1 MTKNTL
7 YIIGIGPGSRD
18 LLTPQ
23 AHAALA
29 AVSLVVGYEP
39 YVAQIADLI
48 PHAEQMTTRMT
59 GEMERATFAVEQA
72 LMGQNVAIVSSG
84 DAGIY
89 AMGPLVFEL
98 LESRGW
104 SDNSPLDVVM
114 VPGITAATSCA
125 SRVGAPLGHDS
136 CTISLS
142 DLLTP
147 WELIKKRIDAAASA
161 DFVISFYNPRSR
173 HRQQHIVE
181 AQQIMLQYRQS
192 DTPVAVV
199 DNAYREGERI
209 MLSTLGEFTSL
220 EFGMTATVIVGNS
233 QSYQYAQRMITPRG
247 YDQKYDLDAGEI
259 KPGQRAGR
267 ALRMTGATKPA
278 PRTTDA

>member
-1 MTKNTL
+1 MKPSKL
-7 YIIGIGPGSRD
+7 YIVGIGPGARD
-18 LLTPQ
+18 LLTPKAQ
-23 AHAALA
+23 AALA
-29 AVSLVVGYEP
+29 DSSLVVGYEP

-48 PHAEQMTTRMT
+48 PHAEVMTNRMT

-98 LESRGW
+98 LENRGW
-104 SDNSPLDVVM
+104 SHHSPLEVVL
-114 VPGITAATSCA
+114 VPGITAAIACA
-125 SRVGAPLGHDS
+125 SLVGTPLGHDS

-147 WELIKKRIDAAASA
+147 WELIQKRIDAAASA
-161 DFVISFYNPRSR
+161 DFVISFYNPRSK
-173 HRQQHIVE
+173 HRQQHIID
-181 AQQIMLQYRQS
+181 AQQILLQYRTP

-199 DNAYREGERI
+199 DNAYRDGQRV
-209 MLSTLGEFTSL
+209 MLSTLADFTQL

-233 QSYQYAQRMITPRG
+233 QSYIYSHRLITPRG
-247 YDQKYDLDAGEI
+247 YQQKYDLEAGQI

-267 ALRMTGATKPA
+267 ALRTETVK
-278 PRTTDA
+278 